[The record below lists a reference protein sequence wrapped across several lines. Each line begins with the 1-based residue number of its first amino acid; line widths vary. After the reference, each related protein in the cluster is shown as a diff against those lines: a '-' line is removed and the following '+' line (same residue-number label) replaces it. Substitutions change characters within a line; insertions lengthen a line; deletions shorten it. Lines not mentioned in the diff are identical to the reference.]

1 MIEKILQFLFSGGV
15 IYGSMLWLLRLGTPE
30 DRTALYKDK
39 NRTLWLAGLSLGNA
53 GIVLVLCRMEQNL
66 PEQNSLLLLYAEG
79 FLLSLLAGGLLAAAC
94 MDARDCYVYNYVW
107 WWCLLWIAVLAWL
120 PMGGI
125 GLENGNWPGGAW
137 AIGRIQPSQMAAVL
151 AFTAL
156 QQIVFARMYGRA
168 DSHAFCVCALAS
180 CLWRGGMLY
189 FLVHMLLS
197 VTLLA
202 IVQLGKHNITLDGR
216 LRIPKP
222 FVPYIIITFWIQILG
237 MFYIQSR

>member
-1 MIEKILQFLFSGGV
+1 MIEKIVQLLFSGGV
-15 IYGSMLWLLRLGTPE
+15 IYGSMLWLLRLGASE
-30 DRTALYKDK
+30 DSATLDKDK
-39 NRTLWLAGLSLGNA
+39 NRVLRLGGLSLGNA

-79 FLLSLLAGGLLAAAC
+79 LLLSLLAGGLLAAAC
-94 MDARDCYVYNYVW
+94 MDARSCYVYNYVW

-125 GLENGNWPGGAW
+125 GRESGNWPGGAL
-137 AIGRIQPSQMAAVL
+137 AACRIQPSQMAAVL

-180 CLWRGGMLY
+180 CLWKGELLS
-189 FLVHMLLS
+189 FLIHMLFS
-197 VTLLA
+197 VMLLA
-202 IVQLGKHNITLDGR
+202 IVQFGKRNITPEGR

-222 FVPYIIITFWIQILG
+222 FVPYIIITFWTQSLG
-237 MFYIQSR
+237 MLYIQGR